1 MHTPSLAALMLT
13 ALVVVALLG
22 FPSHVHGEAAELRY
36 LALGDS
42 VPSGTDVPEGIG
54 YPKRLGQRL
63 ADEMG
68 RPIRLHNRA
77 RAGEKSAGVLGA
89 QLDGLREVAP
99 ELVTLTVGA
108 NDFLVPTFECVAS
121 KLDNA
126 PGDRCNVADP
136 RRALP
141 GLEANLRATLARLA
155 GETDA
160 TIVVTTYYNPFPR
173 GSRCAAGLADLSL
186 GFLNKAI
193 ATIAREYGDRMVVV
207 DLLPLFRGH
216 EGREPTGWFAPNPVR
231 LSCADIH
238 PNGDGHDAIANA
250 IWESLPPHLAYA
262 PTSD

>member
-1 MHTPSLAALMLT
+1 MLTSRLTTLLLAAIVALAALGLPER
-13 ALVVVALLG
+13 A
-22 FPSHVHGEAAELRY
+22 HGEAAELRY

-63 ADEMG
+63 ANETG

-77 RAGEKSAGVLGA
+77 RAGERSSGVLDG
-89 QLDGLREVAP
+89 QLDGLHEVAP
-99 ELVTLTVGA
+99 ELVTLTIGA

-121 KLDNA
+121 KLDDL

-141 GLEANLRATLARLA
+141 DLEANLRATLARLA

-160 TIVVTTYYNPFPR
+160 TVVVTTYYNPFPR
-173 GSRCAAGLADLSL
+173 GSRCAPGLADLSL
-186 GFLNKAI
+186 GFLNTAI
-193 ATIAREYGDRMVVV
+193 ANIAHEYGDRTVVV

-250 IWESLPPHLAYA
+250 IWDSLSPRLAYA
-262 PTSD
+262 PAAD

>member
-1 MHTPSLAALMLT
+1 MLTSRLVALVLAAL
-13 ALVVVALLG
+13 VALAGAGL
-22 FPSHVHGEAAELRY
+22 PESVHGEVAELRY

-42 VPSGTDVPEGIG
+42 VPSGTDVPEGHG

-63 ADEMG
+63 ANETG

-77 RAGEKSAGVLGA
+77 RAGERSAGVLTD

-121 KLDNA
+121 KLDKA
-126 PGDRCNVADP
+126 PGDRCNLADP
-136 RRALP
+136 RRTVP
-141 GLEANLRATLARLA
+141 ELEANLRGTLARLA

-173 GSRCAAGLADLSL
+173 GSRCAPGLADLSL

-193 ATIAREYGDRMVVV
+193 VNIAREYGDRIVTV
-207 DLLPLFRGH
+207 DLMPLFRGH

-231 LSCADIH
+231 MSCADIH
-238 PNGDGHDAIANA
+238 PNGVGQAAIADA
-250 IWESLPPHLAYA
+250 IWESLSPRLAYA
-262 PTSD
+262 PAAD